1 MCFDLSFDY
10 VMVIEFFVNTTYILY
25 ILMSVCMLSKY
36 KICSICELHV
46 FVSPWL
52 WRRITSGIW
61 GNPPDQRPEKIQ
73 SGDAVRLQQLLI
85 TDGLYFL

>member
-1 MCFDLSFDY
+1 MLWLLNFLL
-10 VMVIEFFVNTTYILY
+10 TLY
-25 ILMSVCMLSKY
+25 IHIIYTNERLYVIQIY
-36 KICSICELHV
+36 KVCSICELHV

-73 SGDAVRLQQLLI
+73 SGDTARPQPLQYL
-85 TDGLYFL
+85 